1 MKITLQQNEIELAIR
16 EHIAKTLDLPEGAKV
31 EFDDED
37 GITAVID
44 LNPNAEAKETTGG
57 KARRPYTRRQRAEG
71 GDEQKPQGEE
81 PAQAAPA
88 AQQELAQEP
97 AQTTQQAGLSL
108 VQDKQPES
116 EPEGQPEDEN
126 KADGAVPPADGERK
140 SIFGGLKRP
149 VNN

>member
-44 LNPNAEAKETTGG
+44 LNPNAEAKETTAG

-71 GDEQKPQGEE
+71 GDEQKAQGEE
-81 PAQAAPA
+81 PAAAGQHVP
-88 AQQELAQEP
+88 AQEP
-97 AQTTQQAGLSL
+97 AQVPAQSTAAAGLSL
-108 VQDKQPES
+108 VASS
-116 EPEGQPEDEN
+116 EPEGQQEPASETAGD
-126 KADGAVPPADGERK
+126 VPPDDGERK

-149 VNN
+149 VNS

>member
-44 LNPNAEAKETTGG
+44 LNPGAEAKETSSAG
-57 KARRPYTRRQRAEG
+57 KTRRTYTRRQRAEG
-71 GDEQKPQGEE
+71 SDEPKTTGEE
-81 PAQAAPA
+81 SAAAGQHVPT
-88 AQQELAQEP
+88 QESAQEP
-97 AQTTQQAGLSL
+97 AQSTAAAGLSL
-108 VQDKQPES
+108 VASS
-116 EPEGQPEDEN
+116 EPEGQPEPSAEPADE
-126 KADGAVPPADGERK
+126 PPAEGGERK

-149 VNN
+149 VNS

>member
-44 LNPNAEAKETTGG
+44 LNPSTEAKENTGG

-71 GDEQKPQGEE
+71 GDEPKPQGDE
-81 PAQAAPA
+81 PAPET
-88 AQQELAQEP
+88 QQEPAQEP
-97 AQTTQQAGLSL
+97 AQEAPAAGLSL
-108 VQDKQPES
+108 VSSSESKGEQEPAS
-116 EPEGQPEDEN
+116 EPAGEG
-126 KADGAVPPADGERK
+126 PPADGERK

-149 VNN
+149 VNS

>member
-44 LNPNAEAKETTGG
+44 LNPSTEAKESTVG

-71 GDEQKPQGEE
+71 GDEPKPQGDE
-81 PAQAAPA
+81 PAQTAPA
-88 AQQELAQEP
+88 AQQEPAQEP
-97 AQTTQQAGLSL
+97 AQATQQAGLSL
-108 VQDKQPES
+108 VSSD
-116 EPEGQPEDEN
+116 EPEGQPEPAGEAAGD
-126 KADGAVPPADGERK
+126 VPPADGERK

-149 VNN
+149 VNS

>member
-37 GITAVID
+37 SITAVID
-44 LNPNAEAKETTGG
+44 LNPSAEAKENTGG
-57 KARRPYTRRQRAEG
+57 KTRRPYTRRQRAEG
-71 GDEQKPQGEE
+71 GDEQKAQGEE
-81 PAQAAPA
+81 PAAPA
-88 AQQELAQEP
+88 AQQEPAQEP
-97 AQTTQQAGLSL
+97 AQATQQAGLSL

-116 EPEGQPEDEN
+116 EQEPASETAGD
-126 KADGAVPPADGERK
+126 VPPADGERK

-149 VNN
+149 VNS